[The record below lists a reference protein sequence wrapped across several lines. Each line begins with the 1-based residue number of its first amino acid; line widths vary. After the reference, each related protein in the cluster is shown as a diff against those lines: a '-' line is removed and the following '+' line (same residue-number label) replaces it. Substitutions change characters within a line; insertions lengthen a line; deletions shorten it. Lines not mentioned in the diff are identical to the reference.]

1 MRNEIPNNYEELKK
15 KSRNKKSWRQRLE
28 AVNELKEYDSKQSRD
43 IILNLAL
50 HEIGRASCRERV

>member
-50 HEIGRASCRERV
+50 HD